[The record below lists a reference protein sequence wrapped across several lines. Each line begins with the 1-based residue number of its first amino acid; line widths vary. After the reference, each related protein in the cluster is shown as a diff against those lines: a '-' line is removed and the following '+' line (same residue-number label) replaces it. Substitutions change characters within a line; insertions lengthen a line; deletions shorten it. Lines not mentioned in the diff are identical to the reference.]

1 MVLDSLKHPS
11 NWRVADLERD
21 QRWVFR
27 IDEATRQ
34 EMIDA
39 VLKAEDPNK
48 SLLDY
53 RQTDFALSK
62 TLITLSAALEEVK
75 RGLGVALIKG
85 LPRQELTARQFEIF
99 LVPRCDRIALG
110 LDPSLGSG
118 HNLIQGYNFMH
129 DAQRFCFCRID
140 RLAF

>member
-1 MVLDSLKHPS
+1 MILDSLKHAS

-39 VLKAEDPNK
+39 VLKAENPNK

-53 RQTDFALSK
+53 RRTDFALSK
-62 TLITLSAALEEVK
+62 TLVILSAALEEVK

-85 LPRQELTARQFEIF
+85 LPRQELTARQFEI
-99 LVPRCDRIALG
+99 LSWSLGLYSGVPRPQGKDTQYISAVK
-110 LDPSLGSG
+110 DAASG
-118 HNLIQGYNFMH
+118 TSQPRCLSFP
-129 DAQRFCFCRID
+129 A
-140 RLAF
+140 